1 MDKILDFL
9 QTNFYLIIFII
20 LFLLAW
26 NIFLQL
32 RLERTRQRIK
42 IFFRGRKTK
51 DLEEVIAEQVKRM
64 KSMEGDIKELFKWNE
79 KLQKI
84 ADISIQKVG
93 VVRFNPF
100 KDVGGDQSFS
110 IALLDKNN
118 DGIVISSLYSREG
131 TRVYA
136 KPIKNGTS
144 EYHLSEEEEKA
155 IERAMR

>member
-64 KSMEGDIKELFKWNE
+64 KSMEGDIKELFIWNE

-84 ADISIQKVG
+84 ADISIQRVG
-93 VVRFNPF
+93 IVRFNPF

-144 EYHLSEEEEKA
+144 EYHLSEEEKKA
-155 IERAMR
+155 ITKAIP